1 MHTNGGL
8 LMQIFLS
15 YCWKYEE
22 RANYIELKCSENYIK
37 LLRDKYDLEDFKSI
51 QKYMKQV
58 KTSDKCI
65 LVVSEDYMKSENCMY
80 EILQV
85 LESENPKDK
94 VIPIV
99 YYKEIY
105 RTSEIA
111 KWIKYW
117 DDKYHELKENLQKL
131 PQNSHESLAIKLQ
144 MYKTISLKIGELISI
159 IVDINSPEED
169 TIEKMINSLKV
180 GEKGDINWNPDL
192 FWFKLDALNAD
203 TIEISD
209 YAEDSEG
216 EKTYKLI
223 SLMIDRDIH
232 GSHCKFNMRDIKTK
246 EVKQLYVNNIIKIKQ
261 HEKFN
266 SNYIKYYM
274 RRKNIDAEKEY
285 LEYMK
290 LYEGTSQYSSILA
303 EEKMEKIY
311 NTHRCILRNNQHK
324 FG

>member
-1 MHTNGGL
+1 
-8 LMQIFLS
+8 MQIFLS
-15 YCWKYEE
+15 YCWKDEE

-37 LLRDKYDLEDFKSI
+37 LLRDKYDLEDFNSI
-51 QKYMKQV
+51 KKYMEQV

-65 LVVSEDYMKSENCMY
+65 LVISEDYMKSENCMY

-85 LESENPKDK
+85 LESENTKDK
-94 VIPIV
+94 VIPII

-105 RTSEIA
+105 NTSEIA

-117 DDKYHELKENLQKL
+117 DNKYHELKENLEKL
-131 PQNSHESLAIKLQ
+131 PENSQESLFEKLQ
-144 MYKTISLKIGELISI
+144 MYKTISLKIGKLISI
-159 IVDINSPEED
+159 IVDIYSPEED
-169 TIEKMINSLKV
+169 TIEKMINNLKV
-180 GEKGDINWNPDL
+180 GQKEDSNWNPDL
-192 FWFKLDALNAD
+192 YWFKLDALDAD

-209 YAEDSEG
+209 YAENPEG

-232 GSHCKFNMRDIKTK
+232 GSHCKFNMRDMKTK
-246 EVKQLYVNNIIKIKQ
+246 EVKQLYVNNITRISQNNI
-261 HEKFN
+261 FN

-274 RRKNIDAEKEY
+274 VRKNIDAEKEY
-285 LEYMK
+285 LEYMN
-290 LYEGTSQYSSILA
+290 LYEGTSEYSSIVA
-303 EEKMEKIY
+303 KEKMEKIY

>member
-1 MHTNGGL
+1 
-8 LMQIFLS
+8 MQIFLS
-15 YCWKYEE
+15 YCWKDEE

-37 LLRDKYDLEDFKSI
+37 LLRDKYELEDFKSI
-51 QKYMKQV
+51 QKYMEQV

-65 LVVSEDYMKSENCMY
+65 LVISEDYLKSENCMY

-105 RTSEIA
+105 KTSEMA

-117 DDKYHELKENLQKL
+117 DDKYHELKESLEKL
-131 PQNSHESLAIKLQ
+131 PKISRKMLLQKLQ
-144 MYKTISLKIGELISI
+144 MYKTIGLKIGELISI

-180 GEKGDINWNPDL
+180 GEKRSINWNPDL
-192 FWFKLDALNAD
+192 YWFKLDAMNAD

-209 YAEDSEG
+209 YAEDPESEQ
-216 EKTYKLI
+216 TYKLI
-223 SLMIDRDIH
+223 SVMIDRDIH
-232 GSHCKFNMRDIKTK
+232 GSHCKFNMRDMKTK
-246 EVKQLYVNNIIKIKQ
+246 EIKQLYVNNIIGISQ
-261 HEKFN
+261 NNTFN

-274 RRKNIDAEKEY
+274 KRKNIDAEKEY

-290 LYEGTSQYSSILA
+290 LYEGTSEYSRIVA
-303 EEKMEKIY
+303 NEKRERIY
-311 NTHRCILRNNQHK
+311 NTHRCILRNSEHK

>member
-1 MHTNGGL
+1 
-8 LMQIFLS
+8 MQIFLS
-15 YCWKYEE
+15 YCWKDEE

-37 LLRDKYDLEDFKSI
+37 LLRDKYNLEDFKSI
-51 QKYMKQV
+51 QKYMEQV

-65 LVVSEDYMKSENCMY
+65 LVISEDYLKSENCMY

-105 RTSEIA
+105 KTSEMA

-117 DDKYHELKENLQKL
+117 DDKYHELKENLKKL
-131 PQNSHESLAIKLQ
+131 PKVSGKMLLQKLQ

-180 GEKGDINWNPDL
+180 EEKRSINWNPDL
-192 FWFKLDALNAD
+192 YWFKLDAMNAD

-209 YAEDSEG
+209 YAEDPES

-223 SLMIDRDIH
+223 SVMIDRDIH
-232 GSHCKFNMRDIKTK
+232 GSHCKFIMRDMKTK
-246 EVKQLYVNNIIKIKQ
+246 EIKQLYVNNIIEISQ
-261 HEKFN
+261 NNTFN

-274 RRKNIDAEKEY
+274 KRKNIDAEKEY

-290 LYEGTSQYSSILA
+290 LYEGTSEYSSIVA
-303 EEKMEKIY
+303 NEKRERIY
-311 NTHRCILRNNQHK
+311 NTHRCILRNNEHK